1 MAVYEVILI
10 SVVNLVLNVGYLDVE
25 DLGEDLAENLA
36 NSSCLSIY
44 GILSSVVFNN
54 DKHLGDVVVGIIQVE
69 QIERVNGQ
77 CGHGVEATRE

>member
-10 SVVNLVLNVGYLDVE
+10 SVVNLVLNVGYLDVK
-25 DLGEDLAENLA
+25 DLGEDLAEDLA
-36 NSSCLSIY
+36 DSSCLSIY

-54 DKHLGDVVVGIIQVE
+54 DKHLGDVVVRIIQVE

-77 CGHGVEATRE
+77 CGHGVETTRE